1 MKSIFVLL
9 LCLGLAGCATTEKRY
24 DPIESGIVETER
36 KGLERDAKLNTWI
49 GESEDSL
56 IATWGKP
63 SLIFDRP
70 VPEPR
75 PESSLYQLNT
85 YLSEGKKVLIYYG
98 RCNVVLDPP
107 TQITHHSGRIGN
119 TPFSAESTTTGES
132 KVIDFPWT
140 TDFII
145 DKDGRVEKWFD
156 SHPYFRGAYPPS
168 IPTADKA
175 KQQGNP

>member
-24 DPIESGIVETER
+24 DPIEAGVVEMER
-36 KGLERDAKLNTWI
+36 KQLERDAKLNTWI

-56 IATWGKP
+56 IAVWGKP
-63 SLIFDRP
+63 SLIFLPEWSDRP
-70 VPEPR
+70 ELKIR
-75 PESSLYQLNT
+75 PELKDC
-85 YLSEGKKVLIYYG
+85 LSEGKKVLMYYG

-107 TQITHHSGRIGN
+107 TQITYNSGFIGN
-119 TPFSAESTTTGES
+119 TPYSGTSATTGES

-140 TDFII
+140 TEFII
-145 DKDGRVEKWFD
+145 DKNGKIEKWFD

-168 IPTADKA
+168 IPTADRA